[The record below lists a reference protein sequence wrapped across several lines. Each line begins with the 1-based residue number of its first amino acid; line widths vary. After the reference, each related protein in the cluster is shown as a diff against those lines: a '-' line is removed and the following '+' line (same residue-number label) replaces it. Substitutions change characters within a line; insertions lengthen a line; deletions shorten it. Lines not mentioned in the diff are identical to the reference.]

1 MSEGS
6 PKEAMALAY
15 TTATATEV
23 IVVRGLL
30 ESAGIYA
37 RNPDSAEPFP
47 FNEPSELTNATDVY
61 VPESRVKEARGI
73 IEDYLRGNAHGDS
86 AQGAE

>member
-1 MSEGS
+1 MSDRS
-6 PKEAMALAY
+6 AKEPMALAY
-15 TTATATEV
+15 TTATATEAM
-23 IVVRGLL
+23 VVRGLL

-61 VPESRVKEARGI
+61 VPESRVEEARKL
-73 IEDYLRGNAHGDS
+73 IEDYVKANAGADS
-86 AQGAE
+86 AQAAE